1 VTNSDNE
8 SKRVF
13 WSDFAQKR
21 ELCGITF
28 HADDQTFA
36 KILVAM
42 REDETVLAYDSLRE
56 RLVHADRTSLSD
68 VDRRASWE
76 YLCRMAK
83 PATEAI
89 IKIVNDAIAEDQ

>member
-1 VTNSDNE
+1 MTNSDNE

-56 RLVHADRTSLSD
+56 RLVHADRTS
-68 VDRRASWE
+68 R
-76 YLCRMAK
+76 RMAK

>member
-1 VTNSDNE
+1 MTNSDNE
-8 SKRVF
+8 NERVF

-42 REDETVLAYDSLRE
+42 RKAEAVLAYDSLRE
-56 RLVHADRTSLSD
+56 QLAHTKPSD
-68 VDRRASWE
+68 VSNREAWLSWE
-76 YLCRMAK
+76 GLCRMAA